1 MGFPKVTFIAG
12 AALAA
17 LTLAGTGTAHAADG
31 QLTLISETGSR
42 TIVYDSCQPPRQ
54 LQPQLS
60 QLQSFR
66 NQPPPGC
73 QAVLVNQS
81 GAGLVLCVGRGF
93 VPPEFSRPSFV
104 RVQPGTAPACL

>member
-1 MGFPKVTFIAG
+1 M
-12 AALAA
+12 
-17 LTLAGTGTAHAADG
+17 
-31 QLTLISETGSR
+31 ISETGSR

-54 LQPQLS
+54 LQPQLA

-93 VPPEFSRPSFV
+93 VPPEFSRPSLV
-104 RVQPGTAPACL
+104 RMQPGTAPACL